1 MIESHQNSP
10 SLFHFGDA
18 VTERARRL
26 GHCFCLGLDPHLSM
40 IPAAF
45 RLGDMDWSARRAV
58 SAIEDFLVAVIDR
71 SASRVVAF
79 KPQSA
84 MYERLGS
91 AGIAL
96 LERVTAYARARGCPV
111 LLDAKRGDIAAT
123 ADAYADAYLAPDGP
137 NPVDALTVNPYMGL
151 DTIEPYVKLS
161 GHYGKGVIVVLRTSN
176 PGAGVF
182 QDADTGGVPLYEIV
196 ARALRPLIDAHRGPS
211 TGWSSIGVVTGAT
224 FPEEAARI
232 RALLPHALF
241 LLPGYGY
248 QDADLA
254 RITSALVPG
263 PAGILEGGL
272 ISSSR
277 ATLFPAEAATGSLAK
292 WKSAFEEQFN
302 RHVESVREA
311 LRLADGL
318 SVPL

>member
-1 MIESHQNSP
+1 MESRQNPP

-45 RLGDMDWSARRAV
+45 RRGDMDWSAPGTV
-58 SAIEDFLVAVIDR
+58 SAIEDFLVAAIDR

-137 NPVDALTVNPYMGL
+137 
-151 DTIEPYVKLS
+151 ILS
-161 GHYGKGVIVVLRTSN
+161 M
-176 PGAGVF
+176 A
-182 QDADTGGVPLYEIV
+182 
-196 ARALRPLIDAHRGPS
+196 
-211 TGWSSIGVVTGAT
+211 
-224 FPEEAARI
+224 
-232 RALLPHALF
+232 
-241 LLPGYGY
+241 
-248 QDADLA
+248 
-254 RITSALVPG
+254 
-263 PAGILEGGL
+263 
-272 ISSSR
+272 
-277 ATLFPAEAATGSLAK
+277 
-292 WKSAFEEQFN
+292 
-302 RHVESVREA
+302 
-311 LRLADGL
+311 
-318 SVPL
+318 